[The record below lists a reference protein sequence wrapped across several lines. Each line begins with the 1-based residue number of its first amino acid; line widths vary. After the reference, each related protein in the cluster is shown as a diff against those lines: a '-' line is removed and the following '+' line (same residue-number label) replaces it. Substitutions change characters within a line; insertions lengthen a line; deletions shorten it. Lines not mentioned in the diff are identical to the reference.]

1 MVEAAADPPVAYS
14 TRVQH
19 GQADEL
25 LQREARVEA
34 LYRRWAELVTQFNDW
49 LQDTLCAPR
58 ARVLSV
64 ARASHQS
71 TAFSSPSAGRCW
83 RAELDTT

>member
-49 LQDTLCAPR
+49 LQDTL
-58 ARVLSV
+58 
-64 ARASHQS
+64 
-71 TAFSSPSAGRCW
+71 
-83 RAELDTT
+83 